1 MQKLIFT
8 MYVHCYITSSVS
20 YSSSAFNVY
29 IIFSHNADCSVFSS
43 WVNTFYYSIDRFWLI
58 ISREV
63 RCFVTRI
70 SSACLGK
77 DFQVMLYTSCPT
89 GSAPPMYFLQ
99 FNRQAVLYRV
109 CEASQTIRGKKKGM
123 CVKVE
128 LHRWR
133 GRVSFTT
140 HTHTHTHSSEVL
152 RSCIS
157 KPLVLTR
164 LCTHTHTHTHTH
176 TLTHSRQ
183 KCWDHVYQSVWS
195 WHVCAHTHTHTHT
208 HIHTLVRSA
217 EIMYIKASGLDTS
230 VHTHTHTH
238 THTYTHSSEVL
249 RSCISKRLVLTRLCT
264 HTHTH
269 THLRASLALIWHLVW
284 FLWSAAVL
292 PVTERSHSRT
302 FNITHIC
309 LTH

>member
-1 MQKLIFT
+1 MQKLICT
-8 MYVHCYITSSVS
+8 MYAHCYITSSAS

-43 WVNTFYYSIDRFWLI
+43 WVNQFYYSIDRFWLI

-99 FNRQAVLYRV
+99 FNCQAVLYRV
-109 CEASQTIRGKKKGM
+109 CEASQTIWGKKKGM
-123 CVKVE
+123 CVCLCVKVE
-128 LHRWR
+128 LLRWR

-140 HTHTHTHSSEVL
+140 HTHT
-152 RSCIS
+152 
-157 KPLVLTR
+157 
-164 LCTHTHTHTHTH
+164 
-176 TLTHSRQ
+176 RQ
-183 KCWDHVYQSVWS
+183 KCWDHVYQSLWS
-195 WHVCAHTHTHTHT
+195 WHICAHTHTHTHT
-208 HIHTLVRSA
+208 HSLTLVRSA

-230 VHTHTHTH
+230 VHTLTHTH
-238 THTYTHSSEVL
+238 THLEQWTH
-249 RSCISKRLVLTRLCT
+249 T

-292 PVTERSHSRT
+292 PVTVRSHSRT